1 MASYATSADMI
12 ARFSEQ
18 QLKEVTDPDVETIR
32 TDALDRAL
40 EDATDEIDGYLEGR
54 YRLPLQDPPRGL
66 RIIACNIAMY
76 RLLTL
81 RQIDVMEDQR
91 KRYEDAVKFLRGVA
105 AGDINL
111 GLTPADQ
118 TVQPAGG
125 PTMREGPARTFSRDR
140 LRGY

>member
-1 MASYATSADMI
+1 MTYAAAQDMI
-12 ARFSEQ
+12 DRFSEQ
-18 QLKEVTDPDVETIR
+18 QLKEVTDPDAESIR
-32 TDALDRAL
+32 AEALDRAL
-40 EDATDEIDGYLEGR
+40 EDASDEIDGYLEGR

-91 KRYEDAVKFLRGVA
+91 KRYEDAIKFLRAVST
-105 AGDINL
+105 GDINL

-125 PTMREGPARTFSRDR
+125 PAMREGPARTFSRDR

>member
-1 MASYATSADMI
+1 MAYATAQDMI
-12 ARFSEQ
+12 DRFSEQ

-32 TDALDRAL
+32 TEALDRAL
-40 EDATDEIDGYLEGR
+40 EDASDEIDGYLEGR
-54 YRLPLQDPPRGL
+54 YRLPLQSPPRSL
-66 RIIACNIAMY
+66 RILACNIAMY

-91 KRYEDAVKFLRGVA
+91 KRYEDAVKFLRAVA
-105 AGDINL
+105 NGDINL
-111 GLTPADQ
+111 GLTADHE

>member
-1 MASYATSADMI
+1 MAYATAQDMI
-12 ARFSEQ
+12 DRFSEQ

-32 TDALDRAL
+32 TEALDRAL
-40 EDATDEIDGYLEGR
+40 EDASDEIDGYLEGR
-54 YRLPLQDPPRGL
+54 YRLPLPNPPRSL
-66 RIIACNIAMY
+66 RIIACNVAMY
-76 RLLTL
+76 RLLSL

-91 KRYEDAVKFLRGVA
+91 KRYEDAVKFLRAVA
-105 AGDINL
+105 NGDINL
-111 GLTPADQ
+111 GLTPSHE

>member
-18 QLKEVTDPDVETIR
+18 QLKEVTDPDVECIR

-125 PTMREGPARTFSRDR
+125 PAMREGPARTFSRDR
-140 LRGY
+140 LRG

>member
-1 MASYATSADMI
+1 MTYAAAQDMI
-12 ARFSEQ
+12 DRFSEQ
-18 QLKEVTDPDVETIR
+18 QLKEVTDPDAESIR
-32 TDALDRAL
+32 AEALDRAL
-40 EDATDEIDGYLEGR
+40 EDASDEIDGYLEGR
-54 YRLPLQDPPRGL
+54 YRLPLPNPPRSL

-91 KRYEDAVKFLRGVA
+91 KRYEDAIKFLRAVST
-105 AGDINL
+105 GDINL

-125 PTMREGPARTFSRDR
+125 PAMREGPARTFSRDR